1 MLTYSLLAVVTH
13 EPFLDV
19 VGRALDETLTNFP
32 AVWRDKQRLHSVKTH
47 LIYQGTAL
55 LLRSSGVLS
64 NRAALILAPAIDI
77 MDVYMDDFL
86 LPISGK
92 HFMKN
97 TDLSQ
102 GCERS
107 LFFFY
112 KFRIGCTCL
121 DKKCA
126 SSAVQKN
133 LFCDGSET
141 SLDKFLH
148 AILRNST
155 HRCFFQSK
163 LKEDNPLLSQ

>member
-1 MLTYSLLAVVTH
+1 MARRTEAAFCENPPHISRNSIIASELWCLIKPGSFNFGACNSLM
-13 EPFLDV
+13 
-19 VGRALDETLTNFP
+19 
-32 AVWRDKQRLHSVKTH
+32 
-47 LIYQGTAL
+47 
-55 LLRSSGVLS
+55 
-64 NRAALILAPAIDI
+64 DI

-121 DKKCA
+121 GKKCA